1 MPRLQNDS
9 HRLDDIHYA
18 ELSDLAGFHATADER
33 EWWVI
38 IYIVLRFKRF
48 IIRLSKKEK
57 NSVNKKNYEAA
68 GEIYL
73 SPVKCIVCNEKSGT
87 DGTVARC
94 PVSKVSFVGW
104 IVFLRVQ
111 SSSNT
116 LPVKSFRPH
125 YTHFDKKLYLIGT
138 ISRMSNRIFPLNF
151 HKNFHLYLNFLSS
164 FHGAHLRHKVCM
176 RAYVIVLL
184 WSSCANMF

>member
-48 IIRLSKKEK
+48 NIRLSKKEK
-57 NSVNKKNYEAA
+57 NSVNKKKHEAA

-94 PVSKVSFVGW
+94 PVSIIRGLDSFFESTEFIKHTSSQIGLHYCKSVFAHTILIW
-104 IVFLRVQ
+104 I
-111 SSSNT
+111 N
-116 LPVKSFRPH
+116 
-125 YTHFDKKLYLIGT
+125 
-138 ISRMSNRIFPLNF
+138 
-151 HKNFHLYLNFLSS
+151 
-164 FHGAHLRHKVCM
+164 
-176 RAYVIVLL
+176 IVLKRYY
-184 WSSCANMF
+184 